1 MKSPPSSLQARV
13 EAAVAK
19 GVVGCA
25 ACIRNGDGSPVFAVA
40 GLADRDT
47 KARLAADAQF
57 RIASIT
63 KTFVC
68 AVLLQLHEEGKVSLD
83 ATIDRWIPGK
93 PYADLATL
101 DDVLMQTGGL
111 PVYSLYRIED
121 YPPTG
126 SRLPDTIFIDH
137 AYERTPPRPPD
148 RRRYE
153 YANVG
158 SRVIGKVVQD
168 LTGTPLATQ
177 IQTRLLTPL
186 GLADTRPSGWKGAPP
201 PRLARGYYVDG
212 DAPMIE
218 VTHRVPPSYIWSG
231 GDMYSTVA
239 DLATWVRALCTGKV
253 LSPALTETLRTR
265 LISGPLA
272 GSTMSHHGL
281 GIMAFT
287 RDGRRVLGYRGS
299 TPGFVGIAAYD
310 PAVDVAVAVQANS
323 FSPDANSI
331 HRSEVE
337 HVLFD
342 ALSLT

>member
-1 MKSPPSSLQARV
+1 MTSLPNRLQTRV
-13 EAAVAK
+13 DAAIAK

-25 ACIRNGDGSPVFAVA
+25 VAHRKGDAPASFAVA
-40 GLADRDT
+40 GLANLET
-47 KARLAADAQF
+47 KTPLAVDAQF

-68 AVLLQLHEEGKVSLD
+68 AVLLQLYEEGKVSLD
-83 ATIDRWIPGK
+83 TTIDRWLPGK
-93 PYADLATL
+93 PFADQATV
-101 DDVLMQTGGL
+101 DDILMQTGGL
-111 PVYSLYRIED
+111 PVYSLYRLED

-126 SRLPDTIFIDH
+126 SHLPDTIFIDH
-137 AYERTPPRPPD
+137 AYKRTPPRAPD
-148 RRRYE
+148 RSRYE

-158 SRVIGKVVQD
+158 SRVIGKIIQD
-168 LTGTPLATQ
+168 LTGTPLAIQ
-177 IQTRLLTPL
+177 IQNRLLKPL
-186 GLADTRPSGWKGAPP
+186 GLADTLPSGWKGAPP
-201 PRLARGYYVDG
+201 PRLARGYYIDS

-253 LSPALTETLRTR
+253 LSSALTETVRTR
-265 LISGPLA
+265 LIPGPLA

-287 RDGRRVLGYRGS
+287 QNSRRVLGYRGS

-310 PAVDVAVAVQANS
+310 PIADVAVAVQANS
-323 FSPDANSI
+323 FSPDAESI

-342 ALSLT
+342 AFDLA